1 MFIGIKSS
9 PEKEHQTTKQL
20 RLTQNL
26 SVISITGNQKYIIMI
41 EKYLYSD
48 YSIAFDDDYL
58 NEDDSYYL
66 IFNDKRELF
75 LTEDKKIPLVNG
87 DYLSNFKVN
96 FILYI
101 GRYKNHDCFVV
112 NVDGEDSFYH
122 LHHVYEIDKDTYQI
136 ATRGI
141 LVNDWYMLNQYCGKC
156 GAKTRLKENS
166 MALICPKCGTTFHG
180 KIQPAVII
188 AIHKDDRLLMARHNY
203 DTRVRYALIAGFVE
217 MGESIEEAV
226 RREVKEEV
234 GIDVKNIRYMGSQ
247 SWPFPNSLMCAF
259 KAEYDSGE
267 IQVDGEEILKAKW
280 FTRDE
285 IEDIGSDISIYS
297 LLIEDFV
304 KNN

>member
-1 MFIGIKSS
+1 MESK
-9 PEKEHQTTKQL
+9 
-20 RLTQNL
+20 N
-26 SVISITGNQKYIIMI
+26 IIMI

-48 YSIAFDDDYL
+48 YSIAFDDDYI
-58 NEDDSYYL
+58 NENNSYYL

-75 LTEDKKIPLVNG
+75 LTEDGKIPLVTYS
-87 DYLSNFKVN
+87 YLSNFEVN

-101 GRYKNHDCFVV
+101 GTYKKHDCFVV
-112 NVDGEDSFYH
+112 NVDAADNFYH
-122 LHHVYEIDKDTYQI
+122 LHQVYEMDKDTYQI

-156 GAKTRLKENS
+156 GTKTHLKDNS
-166 MALICPKCGTTFHG
+166 MALICPNCGTTFHG

-188 AIHKDDRLLMARHNY
+188 AIHKEDKLLMARHNY

-234 GIDVKNIRYMGSQ
+234 GINVKNIEYMGSQ

-267 IQVDGEEILKAKW
+267 IRVDGEEILMAKW
-280 FTRDE
+280 FSKDE

-297 LLIEDFV
+297 LLIEDFIE
-304 KNN
+304 NS